1 MRKTYITNLKLR
13 GFKSF
18 NNHTNLQFGSGF
30 NCIAGANGSGKSNVL
45 DALCFVLGRLSTKSI
60 RADNYGD
67 LIYTKDGNKAK
78 GGFVSITFDN
88 SSGIFGNNSKKIEL
102 VREITKEG
110 KTKYWLNGKR
120 ATRTQVLELLELSQI
135 RPEGHNIILQGDI
148 SSFITMSGKDK
159 RKLIEEIAGIGVY
172 ERKKESAIR
181 ELDKVETKLRDVQIV
196 MNEKKT
202 YLNSLET
209 DKKTAEK
216 YQSYLSEE
224 KSAKSTELHLKLGTA
239 NKRRQ
244 EVASKL
250 EKVEKQRSRFQS
262 QIDDSNKKIDFIE
275 NKIHDVEGKIEKKG
289 GEEQLEIQKEIEDL
303 RFDIENGKSLI
314 KSSNNEIRRIEDRR
328 KQLDK
333 NLKDIS
339 GKIKIKDDEL
349 RELRKNHKDLDSKE
363 SSIKKELGV
372 SGLSVNDLAEE
383 IEKKEVLLSELETK
397 KTNYVEERASLKGN
411 LEVLSM
417 KIDSLSGTL
426 KDVLVLEKKI
436 EKTKDIKTHYKNA
449 LIEINSMS
457 DRDSEIFVEIKE
469 LRKKMLDEEAKLN
482 KLQFELNASHEALMR
497 DKAIGA
503 ILRYKGKLGEI
514 YGTVAQLGEVDEEYS
529 TALKVAAGGRLKNI
543 VVKDEKVAIKCL
555 NYLRSKRLG
564 VATFLPLNKIN
575 SYSNSSVPRG
585 NGVVDM
591 AHNLIKTE
599 IKFKKVFENILGN
612 TVIVNDTETAK
623 RLGIGKYQMVTLEG
637 DIFSRSGSISGGY
650 RRESSLSFSKKTSDD
665 ELELLMKNIDHF
677 RSKVKNLEK
686 ERDSIDKELIKMR
699 KQKSEIESGMGS
711 LEEPDESSAELKNRL
726 GDLIK
731 EHKQG
736 SERFKVIERELKSLT
751 DLLQKTKIER
761 NSLKSKSKELQFG
774 KQKKDLDKI
783 DSARSNLNA
792 EIATI
797 EATIENAL
805 LPEKE
810 NISKVVRSL
819 EKEKVEFNTQI
830 KTESE
835 NVKTKTTRLSHMEKA
850 EKEFYGQ
857 LKKLFSE
864 KTKLG
869 DLLKKEQ
876 STIKEIDLKGLGENE
891 EFNTLNIAKAKLESE
906 LSAIKEEI
914 EPYQKIKTLP
924 YLKTIQATKQKQAEM
939 RNKVNSLGNVNMKA
953 LEIYEE
959 VRKEWEKLNWRVTK
973 LDTERQSIADVIN
986 AIETKKKNVF
996 METFNKIS
1004 TNFAR
1009 IYSSINNDVVK
1020 GNIILENEDNPFD
1033 GGVMIKVIK
1042 PGANYLTALSGG
1054 ERAMVAISFLF
1065 AIAEF
1070 NPSPFYLL
1078 DEIDAPLDGV
1088 NVNKMAELLKEYAKN
1103 SQLIIISHKD
1113 SVMSSAELLHGVW
1126 MNKKQ
1131 GESFISSMKVK

>member
-18 NNHTNLQFGSGF
+18 NNHTNLQFGPGF

-67 LIYTKDGNKAK
+67 LVYTKDGTKAK

-88 SSGIFGNNSKKIEL
+88 SSGIFGNNSKKVEL

-172 ERKKESAIR
+172 ERKKESAIK

-244 EVASKL
+244 DVAAKL
-250 EKVEKQRSRFQS
+250 GKVEKQRSKFQS
-262 QIDDSNKKIDFIE
+262 QIDESDKKIEFVE
-275 NKIHDVEGKIEKKG
+275 NKIQDVESKIERKG

-328 KQLDK
+328 KQLYK

-339 GKIKIKDDEL
+339 GKIKLNEAEL
-349 RELRKNHKDLDSKE
+349 KTLRKKHDGLDSRE
-363 SSIKKELGV
+363 SSIKKSLGV

-383 IEKKEVLLSELETK
+383 IEKKEFLLSELEGK

-411 LEVLSM
+411 LEVLSI
-417 KIDSLSGTL
+417 KINSLSETL
-426 KDVLVLEKKI
+426 KEVLILENKI

-449 LIEINSMS
+449 LIEINSLS

-575 SYSNSSVPRG
+575 SYANSSVPRG
-585 NGVVDM
+585 NGVVNM
-591 AHNLIKTE
+591 AHNLVKTE

-612 TVIVNDTETAK
+612 TVIINDTETAK

-650 RRESSLSFSKKTSDD
+650 RRETSLSFSKKTSDD
-665 ELELLMKNIDHF
+665 ELDHLMKNIDHF

-686 ERDSIDKELIKMR
+686 ERDSIDRELIKMR
-699 KQKSEIESGMGS
+699 KQKSEIESGMGV
-711 LEEPDESSAELKNRL
+711 LEEPAESSAELKNRL
-726 GDLIK
+726 LDLK
-731 EHKQG
+731 NEQKQG
-736 SERFKVIERELKSLT
+736 SARFKTIEKELKALT
-751 DLLQKTKIER
+751 DSLQKTKIER
-761 NSLKSKSKELQFG
+761 NGLKSKAKELQFG

-783 DSARSNLNA
+783 DSERSNLNA

-810 NISKVVRSL
+810 NISKVVQGL

-830 KTESE
+830 NTESE
-835 NVKTKTTRLSHMEKA
+835 NVKTKTSRLEHMEKT

-857 LKKLFSE
+857 LKKLFAE

-876 STIKEIDLKGLGENE
+876 SRIKEIDLKSLGENE
-891 EFNTLNIAKAKLESE
+891 EFNTLNIAKAKLDSE
-906 LSAIKEEI
+906 LSAIREEI
-914 EPYQKIKTLP
+914 EPYQNMKTLP
-924 YLKTIQATKQKQAEM
+924 YLKTIQAAKQKQAEM

-1004 TNFAR
+1004 TNFSR
-1009 IYSSINNDVVK
+1009 IYSSINNDVVT

-1042 PGANYLTALSGG
+1042 PGANSLTALSGG

-1065 AIAEF
+1065 SIAEF

>member
-1 MRKTYITNLKLR
+1 M
-13 GFKSF
+13 
-18 NNHTNLQFGSGF
+18 
-30 NCIAGANGSGKSNVL
+30 
-45 DALCFVLGRLSTKSI
+45 
-60 RADNYGD
+60 
-67 LIYTKDGNKAK
+67 
-78 GGFVSITFDN
+78 
-88 SSGIFGNNSKKIEL
+88 
-102 VREITKEG
+102 
-110 KTKYWLNGKR
+110 
-120 ATRTQVLELLELSQI
+120 
-135 RPEGHNIILQGDI
+135 
-148 SSFITMSGKDK
+148 
-159 RKLIEEIAGIGVY
+159 
-172 ERKKESAIR
+172 
-181 ELDKVETKLRDVQIV
+181 
-196 MNEKKT
+196 
-202 YLNSLET
+202 
-209 DKKTAEK
+209 
-216 YQSYLSEE
+216 
-224 KSAKSTELHLKLGTA
+224 KLGTA

-244 EVASKL
+244 DVASKL
-250 EKVEKQRSRFQS
+250 ERVEKQRAKFRSKVEE
-262 QIDDSNKKIDFIE
+262 SNKKIEFIE
-275 NKIHDVEGKIEKKG
+275 SKISDVESKIEKKG

-349 RELRKNHKDLDSKE
+349 SDLKNKVGSLDSKE
-363 SSIKKELGV
+363 ASIKKELGV
-372 SGLSVNDLAEE
+372 SGLSVSDLAEE
-383 IEKKEVLLSELETK
+383 IEKKESVLSELESK
-397 KTNYVEERASLKGN
+397 KNNYIEERASLSGN

-417 KIDSLSGTL
+417 KINSLSETL
-426 KDVLVLEKKI
+426 KEVLIVETKI
-436 EKTKDIKTHYKNA
+436 EKTKDVKTHYKNTI
-449 LIEINSMS
+449 IEINSLS
-457 DRDSEIFVEIKE
+457 DRDSEIFIEIKE
-469 LRKKMLDEEAKLN
+469 FRKKMLDEESKLN

-497 DKAIGA
+497 DRAIGA
-503 ILRYKGKLGEI
+503 ILRYKGKLGEV
-514 YGTVAQLGEVDEEYS
+514 YGTVAQLGEVDEEYA

-543 VVKDEKVAIKCL
+543 VFKDEKVAIKCL

-575 SYSNSSVPRG
+575 SYAKNAVPRG
-585 NGVVDM
+585 NGVINM
-591 AHNLIKTE
+591 AHNLVKAE
-599 IKFKKVFENILGN
+599 SKFKKVFENILGN
-612 TVIVNDTETAK
+612 TVIVDNTETAK

-650 RRESSLSFSKKTSDD
+650 RRETSLSFSKKTSDA
-665 ELELLMKNIDHF
+665 ELEHLIKNIDHF

-686 ERDSIDKELIKMR
+686 ERDGIDRELIKLR
-699 KQKSEIESGMGS
+699 KLKSEIESGMGV
-711 LEEPDESSAELKNRL
+711 LDEPKESSAEIKNRL
-726 GDLIK
+726 SDLINEQK
-731 EHKQG
+731 R
-736 SERFKVIERELKSLT
+736 SSSRFKTLEKELKSLT
-751 DLLQKTKIER
+751 DSLQKTKIER
-761 NSLKSKSKELQFG
+761 NSLRSKSKELQFG
-774 KQKKDLDKI
+774 KQKKDLDKL

-810 NISKVVRSL
+810 NIGRVIQGL

-835 NVKTKTTRLSHMEKA
+835 NVKTKSGRLSHMEKA

-857 LKKLFSE
+857 LKKLFGE

-869 DLLKKEQ
+869 ELLKKEQ
-876 STIKEIDLKGLGENE
+876 SNIKEIDLKGLGENE

-906 LSAIKEEI
+906 LSGIKEEI

-924 YLKTIQATKQKQAEM
+924 YLKTIQATKQKQVEM

-1004 TNFAR
+1004 TNFSR

-1020 GNIILENEDNPFD
+1020 GNIILENENNPFD

-1042 PGANYLTALSGG
+1042 PGANSLTALSGG

-1088 NVNKMAELLKEYAKN
+1088 NVNKMAELLKEYARN

>member
-67 LIYTKDGNKAK
+67 LIYTKDGKRSK

-88 SSGIFGNNSKKIEL
+88 KSGIFGIPAAKVEL
-102 VREITKEG
+102 VREITAAG

-172 ERKKESAIR
+172 ERKKDSALK
-181 ELDKVETKLRDVQIV
+181 ELGKVEVKLRDVQIV

-202 YLNSLET
+202 YLNSLED

-224 KSAKSTELHLKLGTA
+224 KSAKSTELTLKLKQSLSKKQTIS
-239 NKRRQ
+239 
-244 EVASKL
+244 SKL
-250 EKVEKQRSRFQS
+250 ETVEKKRSKFKS
-262 QIDDSNKKIDFIE
+262 QIAESTKKIGFIE
-275 NKIHDVEGKIEKKG
+275 TKINDIEGRIEKKG
-289 GEEQLEIQKEIEDL
+289 GEEQLEIQKEIENL
-303 RFDIENGKSLI
+303 KFDIENGKSLV
-314 KSSNNEIRRIEDRR
+314 KSSNNEIRRIDERK

-333 NLKDIS
+333 NLSNIS
-339 GKIKIKDDEL
+339 GKIKLKNNDLKALNTKLETL
-349 RELRKNHKDLDSKE
+349 SSREN
-363 SSIKKELGV
+363 SIKKSLGV
-372 SGLSVNDLAEE
+372 SGLSADDLEDQ
-383 IEKKEVLLSELETK
+383 IDKKELILSELESK
-397 KTNYVEERASLKGN
+397 KLSYTEEKASLKGN
-411 LEVLSM
+411 LEVLSL
-417 KIDSLSGTL
+417 KINSLSETL
-426 KDVLVLEKKI
+426 KDVIILEKRI
-436 EKTKDIKTHYKNA
+436 EKTKDIKNHYKNTI
-449 LIEINSMS
+449 IEINSLS
-457 DRDSEIFVEIKE
+457 DRDSEIFTEIKE
-469 LRKKMLDEEAKLN
+469 LRKKMLDEESQLT
-482 KLQFELNASHEALMR
+482 KLQFELNASHDALMR

-543 VVKDEKVAIKCL
+543 VVKDERVAIKCL
-555 NYLRSKRLG
+555 NYLREKRLG
-564 VATFLPLNKIN
+564 VATFLPLNKLN
-575 SYSNSSVPRG
+575 VYSQKSVPRG
-585 NGVVDM
+585 NGVVGM
-591 AHNLIKTE
+591 AHDLIKAE
-599 IKFKKVFENILGN
+599 SKFKKVFENILGN
-612 TVIVNDTETAK
+612 TVILNDTETAK

-650 RRESSLSFSKKTSDD
+650 RRETSLAFSKKTNDD
-665 ELELLMKNIDHF
+665 EIDNLMKTVDKI
-677 RSKVKNLEK
+677 RTKVKSLEK
-686 ERDSIDKELIKMR
+686 ERDGIDKDLIKLR
-699 KQKSEIESGMGS
+699 KLKSEIESGLGV
-711 LEEPDESSAELKNRL
+711 LTDPEESSAELKNRL
-726 GDLIK
+726 SNLIS
-731 EHKQG
+731 EQKQ
-736 SERFKVIERELKSLT
+736 SSSRLKLIENNFEKLGES
-751 DLLQKTKIER
+751 LQKIKIER
-761 NSLKSKSKELQFG
+761 NSLKSKSKELKFG
-774 KQKKDLDKI
+774 KQKKELDKLE
-783 DSARSNLNA
+783 SNRSNLNA

-805 LPEKE
+805 LPENE
-810 NISKVVRSL
+810 NISKVIREL

-830 KTESE
+830 KNEAE
-835 NVKTKTTRLSHMEKA
+835 NVKIKSSRLRNMEQT

-857 LKKLFSE
+857 LKKLFNE
-864 KTKLG
+864 KNKFG
-869 DLLKKEQ
+869 DLLKREHVSIRQ
-876 STIKEIDLKGLGENE
+876 IEMGGLGENE
-891 EFNTLNIAKAKLESE
+891 EFNSLNIAIAKIDSE
-906 LSAIKEEI
+906 LSSVKEEI
-914 EPYQKIKTLP
+914 EPYSNIKTLP
-924 YLKTIQATKQKQAEM
+924 FLKTIQAAKQKQAEM
-939 RNKVNSLGNVNMKA
+939 RNKVNLLGNVNMKA
-953 LEIYEE
+953 LEIYED

-986 AIETKKKNVF
+986 AIESKKKHVF
-996 METFNKIS
+996 MDTFNKIS
-1004 TNFAR
+1004 TNFSR
-1009 IYSSINNDVVK
+1009 IYSNINNDLVK
-1020 GNIILENEDNPFD
+1020 GDVVLENKENPFD

-1042 PGANYLTALSGG
+1042 PGANSLTALSGG

-1088 NVNKMAELLKEYAKN
+1088 NVTKMAELLKEYAKN

-1113 SVMSSAELLHGVW
+1113 SVMSSAELLHGIW
-1126 MNKKQ
+1126 MNKKR

>member
-60 RADNYGD
+60 RADNYGE
-67 LIYTKDGNKAK
+67 LIYTKDGKRSK

-88 SSGIFGNNSKKIEL
+88 KSGIFGVPASKVEL
-102 VREITKEG
+102 VREITAAG

-172 ERKKESAIR
+172 ERKKDSALK
-181 ELDKVETKLRDVQIV
+181 ELGKVEVKLRDVQIV

-202 YLNSLET
+202 YLNSLED

-224 KSAKSTELHLKLGTA
+224 KSAKSTELNLKLKQFMSKKQTMS
-239 NKRRQ
+239 
-244 EVASKL
+244 SKL
-250 EKVEKQRSRFQS
+250 ETVEKKRSKFKS
-262 QIDDSNKKIDFIE
+262 QIDESTKKIDFIE
-275 NKIHDVEGKIEKKG
+275 GKIDDIEGKIEKKG
-289 GEEQLEIQKEIEDL
+289 GEEQLEIQKVIENL
-303 RFDIENGKSLI
+303 KFDIENGKSLV
-314 KSSNNEIRRIEDRR
+314 KSSNNEIRRIDERK

-333 NLKDIS
+333 NLSNIS
-339 GKIKIKDDEL
+339 GKIKFKKNDLKALNTKLETL
-349 RELRKNHKDLDSKE
+349 SSREN
-363 SSIKKELGV
+363 SIKKSLGV
-372 SGLSVNDLAEE
+372 SGLSVDDLEDQ
-383 IEKKEVLLSELETK
+383 IDKKELIISELESK
-397 KTNYVEERASLKGN
+397 KLSYTEEKASLKGT
-411 LEVLSM
+411 LEVLSL
-417 KIDSLSGTL
+417 KISSLSETL
-426 KDVLVLEKKI
+426 KDVIILEKRI
-436 EKTKDIKTHYKNA
+436 EKTKDIKNHYKNTI
-449 LIEINSMS
+449 IEINSLS
-457 DRDSEIFVEIKE
+457 DRDSEIFTEIKE
-469 LRKKMLDEEAKLN
+469 FRKKMLDEESQLT
-482 KLQFELNASHEALMR
+482 KLQFELNASHDALMR

-543 VVKDEKVAIKCL
+543 VVKDERVAIKCL
-555 NYLRSKRLG
+555 NYLREKRLG
-564 VATFLPLNKIN
+564 IATFLPLNKLN
-575 SYSNSSVPRG
+575 VYSQKSVPIG
-585 NGVVDM
+585 NGVVGM
-591 AHNLIKTE
+591 AHDLVKADF
-599 IKFKKVFENILGN
+599 KFKKVFENILGN
-612 TVIVNDTETAK
+612 TIILNDTETAK

-650 RRESSLSFSKKTSDD
+650 RRETSLAFSKKTNDG
-665 ELELLMKNIDHF
+665 EIEKLMKTVDKI
-677 RSKVKNLEK
+677 RTKVKSLEK
-686 ERDSIDKELIKMR
+686 ERDSIDKELIKLR
-699 KQKSEIESGMGS
+699 KLKSEIESGMGV
-711 LEEPDESSAELKNRL
+711 LTDPEESSAELKNRL
-726 GDLIK
+726 SNLIY
-731 EHKQG
+731 EQKQSSSRLKLIEKNFEKL
-736 SERFKVIERELKSLT
+736 SES
-751 DLLQKTKIER
+751 LQKTKIER
-761 NSLKSKSKELQFG
+761 NSLKSKSKELKFG
-774 KQKKDLDKI
+774 KKKKELDKLE
-783 DSARSNLNA
+783 SNRSNLNA

-805 LPEKE
+805 LPENE
-810 NISKVVRSL
+810 NISKVILEL

-830 KTESE
+830 KNEGE
-835 NVKTKTTRLSHMEKA
+835 NVKTKSSRLKNMEQT

-857 LKKLFSE
+857 LKKLFVE
-864 KTKLG
+864 KNKFG
-869 DLLKKEQ
+869 DLLKRERASIRQ
-876 STIKEIDLKGLGENE
+876 IEMSGLGENE
-891 EFNTLNIAKAKLESE
+891 EFNSLNIAIAKIDSE
-906 LSAIKEEI
+906 LSSVKEEI
-914 EPYQKIKTLP
+914 EPYSNIKTLP
-924 YLKTIQATKQKQAEM
+924 FLKTIQATKQKQAEM

-953 LEIYEE
+953 LEIYED

-986 AIETKKKNVF
+986 TIESKKKHVF
-996 METFNKIS
+996 MNTFNKIS

-1009 IYSSINNDVVK
+1009 IYSNINNDLVRGEV
-1020 GNIILENEDNPFD
+1020 ILENEENPFD

-1042 PGANYLTALSGG
+1042 PGANSLTALSGG

-1088 NVNKMAELLKEYAKN
+1088 NVTKMAELLKEYAKK

-1113 SVMSSAELLHGVW
+1113 SVMSSAELLHGIW
-1126 MNKKQ
+1126 MNKKR

>member
-1 MRKTYITNLKLR
+1 MRKTYITNMKLR

-18 NNHTNLQFGSGF
+18 NNHTNLQFGPGF

-67 LIYTKDGNKAK
+67 LIYTKEGTKSK

-88 SSGIFGNNSKKIEL
+88 ASGIFGNNSKKVEL

-148 SSFITMSGKDK
+148 SSFISMSGKDK

-172 ERKKESAIR
+172 ERKKESALK
-181 ELDKVETKLRDVQIV
+181 ELDKVENKLRDVQIV

-224 KSAKSTELHLKLGTA
+224 KSAKSTELNLKLGVA

-244 EVASKL
+244 DVASKL
-250 EKVEKQRSRFQS
+250 EKVEKQRSKFQS
-262 QIDDSNKKIDFIE
+262 QIDESSKKIEFIE
-275 NKIHDVEGKIEKKG
+275 NKIRDVEGKIEKKG
-289 GEEQLEIQKEIEDL
+289 GEEQLEIQKEIEEL

-339 GKIKIKDDEL
+339 GKIKIKDDDLKEL
-349 RELRKNHKDLDSKE
+349 KNKIKNLDSKE
-363 SSIKKELGV
+363 ASIKKEMGV
-372 SGLSVNDLAEE
+372 SGLSINELIEK
-383 IEKKEVLLSELETK
+383 IEKKEIHISELENK
-397 KTNYVEERASLKGN
+397 KNNYVEERASLKGN
-411 LEVLSM
+411 LEVISM
-417 KIDSLSGTL
+417 KITSLTEKL
-426 KDVLVLEKKI
+426 KEVLSLEKKI
-436 EKTKDIKTHYKNA
+436 ERTKDIKKHYKNTI
-449 LIEINSMS
+449 IEINSLS

-469 LRKKMLDEEAKLN
+469 LRKKMLDEESKLN
-482 KLQFELNASHEALMR
+482 KIQFELNASHEALMR

-503 ILRYKGKLGEI
+503 ILRYKGKLGEV

-529 TALKVAAGGRLKNI
+529 TALKVAAGSRLKNI

-575 SYSNSSVPRG
+575 SYTNSSVPRG
-585 NGVVDM
+585 NGVVNM

-599 IKFKKVFENILGN
+599 SKFKKVYENILGN
-612 TVIVNDTETAK
+612 TVIVDDTDTAK
-623 RLGIGKYQMVTLEG
+623 RLGIGKHQMVTLEG

-650 RRESSLSFSKKTSDD
+650 RRETSLSFSKKTKSD
-665 ELELLMKNIDHF
+665 EVEHLIKNVEHVKN
-677 RSKVKNLEK
+677 KVKKLEK

-699 KQKSEIESGMGS
+699 KQKSEIESGMGVFV
-711 LEEPDESSAELKNRL
+711 EPEESSAELKNIL
-726 GDLIK
+726 SELIK
-731 EHKQG
+731 EQKKG
-736 SERFKVIERELKSLT
+736 SERFKTIEKELNSLA
-751 DLLQKTKIER
+751 DSLQKTKIER

-783 DSARSNLNA
+783 DSERSNLNA

-805 LPEKE
+805 VPEKN
-810 NISKVVRSL
+810 NIGKVVQGL
-819 EKEKVEFNTQI
+819 DKEKVEFDTQI
-830 KTESE
+830 KNEKE
-835 NVKTKTTRLSHMEKA
+835 NVKTKTTRLGHMEKA

-876 STIKEIDLKGLGENE
+876 FSIKEIDLKGLGENE
-891 EFNTLNIAKAKLESE
+891 EFNTLNIAKAKLDSE

-914 EPYQKIKTLP
+914 EPYLKIKTLP
-924 YLKTIQATKQKQAEM
+924 YLKTIQAAKQKQSDM

-986 AIETKKKNVF
+986 AIENKKKNVF

-1004 TNFAR
+1004 NNFSR

-1042 PGANYLTALSGG
+1042 PGANSLTALSGG

-1088 NVNKMAELLKEYAKN
+1088 NVNKMAELLKEYSKN

>member
-45 DALCFVLGRLSTKSI
+45 DALCFALGRLSTKSI

-67 LIYTKDGNKAK
+67 LIYTKNGKKSK

-88 SSGIFGNNSKKIEL
+88 KSGIFGIPSSKVEL
-102 VREITKEG
+102 VREITDAG

-120 ATRTQVLELLELSQI
+120 ATRTQVLELLEMSQI

-172 ERKKESAIR
+172 ERKKDSALK
-181 ELDKVETKLRDVQIV
+181 ELGKVEVKLRDVQIV

-202 YLNSLET
+202 YLNSLES

-224 KSAKSTELHLKLGTA
+224 KSAKSTELNLKL
-239 NKRRQ
+239 NN
-244 EVASKL
+244 ASKKRQDISTKL
-250 EKVEKQRSRFQS
+250 KKVEKQRSRFKS
-262 QIDDSNKKIDFIE
+262 QVDDSNKKLEFIE
-275 NKIHDVEGKIEKKG
+275 QKIRDVESKIEKKG
-289 GEEQLEIQKEIEDL
+289 GEEQLELQKEIENL
-303 RFDIENGKSLI
+303 KFDIENGKSLI

-333 NLKDIS
+333 NLSNIS
-339 GKIKIKDDEL
+339 GKIKLKDEDLKEL
-349 RELRKNHKDLDSKE
+349 RNKLKKLDSKE
-363 SSIKKELGV
+363 SSIKKNIGV
-372 SGLSVNDLAEE
+372 AGLSVDQLEDKIEEKE
-383 IEKKEVLLSELETK
+383 IELTNLENNKLS
-397 KTNYVEERASLKGN
+397 YSEERASLKGT
-411 LEVLSM
+411 LEVLSL
-417 KIDSLSGTL
+417 KINNLTKTL
-426 KDVLVLEKKI
+426 KEVMILEKQI
-436 EKTKDIKTHYKNA
+436 EKTKDVKTHYKNTI
-449 LIEINSMS
+449 IEINSLS
-457 DRDSEIFVEIKE
+457 DRDSEIFIEIKE
-469 LRKKMLDEEAKLN
+469 IRKKMLDEESRLN
-482 KLQFELNASHEALMR
+482 KLQLELNASHEALMR
-497 DKAIGA
+497 DRAIGA

-514 YGTVAQLGEVDEEYS
+514 YGTVAQLGEVDEKYS

-555 NYLRSKRLG
+555 NYLRKKRLG
-564 VATFLPLNKIN
+564 VATFLPLNKIKT
-575 SYSNSSVPRG
+575 YSQTSVPKG
-585 NGVVDM
+585 NGVVGM
-591 AHNLIKTE
+591 AHNLVKSE
-599 IKFKKVFENILGN
+599 SKFGKVFENILGN
-612 TVIVNDTETAK
+612 TIILDDTETAK

-637 DIFSRSGSISGGY
+637 DIFSKSGSISGGY
-650 RRESSLSFSKKTSDD
+650 RRETSLSFSKKTNDD
-665 ELELLMKNIDHF
+665 DLEDLINNIDKF
-677 RSKVKNLEK
+677 RTKVKKLEI
-686 ERDSIDKELIKMR
+686 ERDSIDHELIKLR
-699 KQKSEIESGMGS
+699 KLKSSIESGIGN
-711 LEEPDESSAELKNRL
+711 LVDPEESSAELKNKLSNLVSDQKKSGERL
-726 GDLIK
+726 N
-731 EHKQG
+731 
-736 SERFKVIERELKSLT
+736 FIERDFKKLT
-751 DLLQKTKIER
+751 ENLQKIKIER

-774 KQKKDLDKI
+774 KQKKELDKI
-783 DSARSNLNA
+783 DSERSSLNA
-792 EIATI
+792 EIAAL

-805 LPEKE
+805 SPEKE
-810 NISKVVRSL
+810 NIAKVVSEL
-819 EKEKVEFNTQI
+819 QKEKVEFNTQI
-830 KTESE
+830 NNEE
-835 NVKTKTTRLSHMEKA
+835 ANVKTKSIRLKNMENE

-857 LKKLFSE
+857 LKRLFGE

-869 DLLKKEQ
+869 ELIKKEQ
-876 STIKEIDLKGLGENE
+876 DKIKDMGMKGIGENE
-891 EFNTLNIAKAKLESE
+891 EFNSLNIAKAKIDSE

-914 EPYQKIKTLP
+914 EPYHKIKTLP
-924 YLKTIQATKQKQAEM
+924 FLKTIQAAKQKQSEM
-939 RNKVNSLGNVNMKA
+939 RNRLNSLGNVNMKA

-986 AIETKKKNVF
+986 AIENKKTTVF
-996 METFNKIS
+996 MNTFNKIS
-1004 TNFAR
+1004 TNFSR
-1009 IYSSINNDVVK
+1009 IYSNINNNVVT

-1042 PGANYLTALSGG
+1042 SGTNSLTALSGG
-1054 ERAMVAISFLF
+1054 EKAMVALSFLF

-1088 NVNKMAELLKEYAKN
+1088 NVTKMAELLNDYAKN
-1103 SQLIIISHKD
+1103 SQIIIISHKD

-1126 MNKKQ
+1126 MNKKH
-1131 GESFISSMKVK
+1131 GESHISSMKVK

>member
-18 NNHTNLQFGSGF
+18 NNHTNLQFGPGF

-67 LIYTKDGNKAK
+67 LVYTKDGNKAK

-88 SSGIFGNNSKKIEL
+88 SSGIFGNNAKKIEL

-181 ELDKVETKLRDVQIV
+181 ELDKVEIKLRDVQIV

-244 EVASKL
+244 DVASKL
-250 EKVEKQRSRFQS
+250 ERVEKQRAKFRSKVEE
-262 QIDDSNKKIDFIE
+262 SNKKIEFIE
-275 NKIHDVEGKIEKKG
+275 SKISDVESKIEKKG

-349 RELRKNHKDLDSKE
+349 SDLKNKVGSLDSKE
-363 SSIKKELGV
+363 ASIKKELGV
-372 SGLSVNDLAEE
+372 SGLSVSDLAEE
-383 IEKKEVLLSELETK
+383 IEKKESVLSELESK
-397 KTNYVEERASLKGN
+397 KNNYIEERASLSGN

-417 KIDSLSGTL
+417 KINSLSETL
-426 KDVLVLEKKI
+426 KEVLIVETKI
-436 EKTKDIKTHYKNA
+436 EKTKDVKTHYKNTI
-449 LIEINSMS
+449 IEINSLS
-457 DRDSEIFVEIKE
+457 DRDSEIFIEIKE
-469 LRKKMLDEEAKLN
+469 FRKKMLDEESKLN

-497 DKAIGA
+497 DRAIGA
-503 ILRYKGKLGEI
+503 ILRYKGKLGEV
-514 YGTVAQLGEVDEEYS
+514 YGTVAQLGEVDEEYA

-575 SYSNSSVPRG
+575 SYAKNAVPRG
-585 NGVVDM
+585 NGVINM
-591 AHNLIKTE
+591 AHNLVKAE
-599 IKFKKVFENILGN
+599 SKFKKVFENILGN
-612 TVIVNDTETAK
+612 TVIVDNTETAK

-650 RRESSLSFSKKTSDD
+650 RRETSLSFSKKTSDA
-665 ELELLMKNIDHF
+665 ELEHLIKNIDHF

-686 ERDSIDKELIKMR
+686 ERDGIDRELIKLR
-699 KQKSEIESGMGS
+699 KLKSEIESGMGV
-711 LEEPDESSAELKNRL
+711 LDEPKESSAEIKNRL
-726 GDLIK
+726 SDLINEQK
-731 EHKQG
+731 R
-736 SERFKVIERELKSLT
+736 SSSRFKTLEKELKSLT
-751 DLLQKTKIER
+751 DSLQKTKIER
-761 NSLKSKSKELQFG
+761 NSLRSKSKELQFG
-774 KQKKDLDKI
+774 KQKKDLDKL

-810 NISKVVRSL
+810 NIGRVIQGL

-835 NVKTKTTRLSHMEKA
+835 NVKTKSGRLSHMEKA

-857 LKKLFSE
+857 LKKLFGE

-869 DLLKKEQ
+869 ELLKKEQ
-876 STIKEIDLKGLGENE
+876 SNIKEIDLKGLGENE

-906 LSAIKEEI
+906 LSGIKEEI

-924 YLKTIQATKQKQAEM
+924 YLKTIQATKQKQVEM

-1004 TNFAR
+1004 TNFSR

-1020 GNIILENEDNPFD
+1020 GNIILENENNPFD

-1042 PGANYLTALSGG
+1042 PGANSLTALSGG

-1088 NVNKMAELLKEYAKN
+1088 NVNKMAELLKEYARN

>member
-1 MRKTYITNLKLR
+1 
-13 GFKSF
+13 
-18 NNHTNLQFGSGF
+18 
-30 NCIAGANGSGKSNVL
+30 
-45 DALCFVLGRLSTKSI
+45 
-60 RADNYGD
+60 
-67 LIYTKDGNKAK
+67 
-78 GGFVSITFDN
+78 
-88 SSGIFGNNSKKIEL
+88 
-102 VREITKEG
+102 
-110 KTKYWLNGKR
+110 
-120 ATRTQVLELLELSQI
+120 
-135 RPEGHNIILQGDI
+135 
-148 SSFITMSGKDK
+148 
-159 RKLIEEIAGIGVY
+159 
-172 ERKKESAIR
+172 
-181 ELDKVETKLRDVQIV
+181 
-196 MNEKKT
+196 
-202 YLNSLET
+202 
-209 DKKTAEK
+209 
-216 YQSYLSEE
+216 
-224 KSAKSTELHLKLGTA
+224 
-239 NKRRQ
+239 
-244 EVASKL
+244 
-250 EKVEKQRSRFQS
+250 
-262 QIDDSNKKIDFIE
+262 
-275 NKIHDVEGKIEKKG
+275 
-289 GEEQLEIQKEIEDL
+289 
-303 RFDIENGKSLI
+303 
-314 KSSNNEIRRIEDRR
+314 
-328 KQLDK
+328 
-333 NLKDIS
+333 
-339 GKIKIKDDEL
+339 
-349 RELRKNHKDLDSKE
+349 
-363 SSIKKELGV
+363 
-372 SGLSVNDLAEE
+372 
-383 IEKKEVLLSELETK
+383 
-397 KTNYVEERASLKGN
+397 
-411 LEVLSM
+411 
-417 KIDSLSGTL
+417 
-426 KDVLVLEKKI
+426 
-436 EKTKDIKTHYKNA
+436 
-449 LIEINSMS
+449 
-457 DRDSEIFVEIKE
+457 
-469 LRKKMLDEEAKLN
+469 
-482 KLQFELNASHEALMR
+482 
-497 DKAIGA
+497 
-503 ILRYKGKLGEI
+503 
-514 YGTVAQLGEVDEEYS
+514 
-529 TALKVAAGGRLKNI
+529 
-543 VVKDEKVAIKCL
+543 
-555 NYLRSKRLG
+555 
-564 VATFLPLNKIN
+564 
-575 SYSNSSVPRG
+575 
-585 NGVVDM
+585 
-591 AHNLIKTE
+591 
-599 IKFKKVFENILGN
+599 
-612 TVIVNDTETAK
+612 
-623 RLGIGKYQMVTLEG
+623 
-637 DIFSRSGSISGGY
+637 
-650 RRESSLSFSKKTSDD
+650 
-665 ELELLMKNIDHF
+665 MKNIDHF

-906 LSAIKEEI
+906 LSAIREEI